1 MDHISVRKAERLYW
15 LGRYAERAYSLCGRL
30 MGYFDRMIDQD
41 PGAYTDFCT
50 RMGIADRYG
59 NQEAFICHVI
69 SDVQDSASVA
79 YALCQSN
86 DNAMV
91 LRDELKTETS
101 AYIQLAYNAVTRL
114 FEDNCRVCD
123 LQDVKDL
130 LLAFW
135 GAVDDFIIDD
145 KIRSLLK
152 AGKYTERIDLYAR
165 FDCAEAEIADAESRL
180 RTYIARFDASPASTE
195 VSKVLSSQAPSAHEI
210 NSWIIDLIQ

>member
-15 LGRYAERAYSLCGRL
+15 LGRYAERAYSMCGQL
-30 MGYFDRMIDQD
+30 LGYFDRMIDQD
-41 PGAYTDFCT
+41 PGAYTDFCA
-50 RMGIADRYG
+50 RMGIADCYG

-69 SDVQDSASVA
+69 SDVQDSISVA
-79 YALCQSN
+79 HALSLAN
-86 DNAMV
+86 DNAMA
-91 LRDELKTETS
+91 LRDELKTETA

-114 FEDNCRVCD
+114 FEDNCRFSD

-152 AGKYTERIDLYAR
+152 AGKYTERIDLYTR
-165 FDCAEAEIADAESRL
+165 FDCSETEIADAESRL
-180 RTYIARFDASPASTE
+180 RTYIARFDASPTSAG
-195 VSKVLSSQAPSAHEI
+195 VSRILSSQAPSVHEI
-210 NSWIIDLIQ
+210 NNCIIDLIQ

>member
-15 LGRYAERAYSLCGRL
+15 LGRDAERAYSICGRL
-30 MGYFDRMIDQD
+30 LGDFDRMIDQD
-41 PGAYTDFCT
+41 PGAYTDFCA

-59 NQEAFICHVI
+59 SQETFICHVI
-69 SDVQDSASVA
+69 ADVQDSTSVA
-79 YALCQSN
+79 YALSQAN

-91 LRDELKTETS
+91 LRDELKTETA

-114 FEDNCRVCD
+114 FKDKCRICD
-123 LQDVKDL
+123 LQDVRDL

-152 AGKYTERIDLYAR
+152 AGKYTERIDLYTR
-165 FDCAEAEIADAESRL
+165 FDCAGTEIADAESRL
-180 RTYIARFDASPASTE
+180 RTYIARFDASAASAG
-195 VSKVLSSQAPSAHEI
+195 VSGVLNSQAPSAHEI
-210 NSWIIDLIQ
+210 NNCIIDLIQ